1 VNICLLAILNEAIP
15 ATLKEIQQQT
25 EDSVDSSEKLIAIL
39 ETMTTLSQNQLN
51 KEMTKH
57 RIQQAMIN
65 FRQLELYLNT
75 LSNDVRQSAREVE
88 ELLTQFKAR
97 LDQLKTTI
105 QNKTA

>member
-1 VNICLLAILNEAIP
+1 MIILAILNEAIP

-25 EDSVDSSEKLIAIL
+25 DDTIDSSEKFIAVL
-39 ETMTTLSQNQLN
+39 DTMTTLSQNQLS
-51 KEMTKH
+51 KEVTKH
-57 RIQQAMIN
+57 KIQESMIN
-65 FRQLELYLNT
+65 YRQLELYLNI

-88 ELLTQFKAR
+88 ELLSQFKAR

>member
-1 VNICLLAILNEAIP
+1 M
-15 ATLKEIQQQT
+15 KEIQQQT

-65 FRQLELYLNT
+65 FRQLELYLYT